1 MSDAQSYLRATSA
14 EYSRW
19 CGAMEVHRRLLSLN
33 PEYAE
38 NRTLIENAAF
48 TYESTEQV
56 SARQSIVDIPVVVH
70 VVHNTPE
77 QNVGDVQIHSQIAVL
92 NQDFRAG
99 NPDVGKVP
107 ATWQDLV
114 ADARIQFHLA
124 RTDPLGRPT
133 DGITRTQTSNAD
145 WDTDDLVKFS
155 LSGGHDAWP
164 ADVYLN
170 LWVCRLRRG
179 LLGYAQFPGG
189 AASTDGVV
197 ITYSAFG
204 NTGTATAPFD
214 GGRTAVHEIGHWLNL
229 RHIWGDDDEG
239 CSGSD
244 FVSDTPNQGGP
255 NLGSPSFP
263 HVTCNNGPNGDMFM
277 NYMDYTDDAA
287 MFMFTKGQAARMD
300 AALDHARSPLTR
312 QAVAV

>member
-1 MSDAQSYLRATSA
+1 MSDAQSYLRVTSA
-14 EYSRW
+14 DYSRW
-19 CGAMEVHRRLLSLN
+19 CGAMEVDRRLLGQN
-33 PEYAE
+33 PEYAG
-38 NRTLIENAAF
+38 NRAAIENTAF
-48 TYESTEQV
+48 AYETMEHI
-56 SARQSIVDIPVVVH
+56 AGRQSVVDVPVVVH
-70 VVHNTPE
+70 VVHHAPE
-77 QNVGDVQIHSQIAVL
+77 ENIDEAQIRSQIEVL
-92 NQDFRAG
+92 NRDFRAS
-99 NPDVGKVP
+99 NPDVGQVP
-107 ATWQDLV
+107 PVWRDLV
-114 ADARIQFHLA
+114 ADVRLQFHLA

-133 DGITRTQTSNAD
+133 DGITRTRSGTAD

-170 LWVCRLRRG
+170 IWVCRLRRG

-197 ITYSAFG
+197 VTYSAFG
-204 NTGTATAPFD
+204 TTGTATAPFD

-244 FVSDTPNQGGP
+244 FVSDTPNQAGP
-255 NLGSPSFP
+255 NLGSPGYP
-263 HVTCNNGPNGDMFM
+263 HVTCNNGPDGDMFM

-300 AALDHARSPLTR
+300 ATLDNARLTLTR

>member
-1 MSDAQSYLRATSA
+1 MSDAQSYLRVTSA
-14 EYSRW
+14 GHSHW
-19 CGAMEVHRRLLSLN
+19 CGAMEVHRRLLDLN

-38 NRTLIENAAF
+38 NRALIENTAF
-48 TYESTEQV
+48 TYEQLERVTG
-56 SARQSIVDIPVVVH
+56 RQSLIDIPVVVH
-70 VVHNTPE
+70 VVHSTPE
-77 QNVGDVQIHSQIAVL
+77 QNVSDAQIHSQIEVL
-92 NQDFRAG
+92 NQDFRAS
-99 NPDVGKVP
+99 NPDVNKVP
-107 ATWQDLV
+107 AAWQDLV
-114 ADARIQFHLA
+114 ADVRLQFHLA

-133 DGITRTQTSNAD
+133 NGITRTQTSTPD
-145 WDTDDLVKFS
+145 WGTDDLVKFS
-155 LSGGHDAWP
+155 LSGGRDAWP
-164 ADVYLN
+164 ADIYLN
-170 LWVCRLRRG
+170 LWVSPLRRG

-197 ITYSAFG
+197 VTHTAFG
-204 NTGTATAPFD
+204 TTGTAKAPFD

-244 FVSDTPNQGGP
+244 FVSDTPNQAGP
-255 NLGSPSFP
+255 NLGSPDFP
-263 HVTCNNGPNGDMFM
+263 HVTCGNGPDGDMFM

-300 AALDHARSPLTR
+300 ATLDQARQTLTR

>member
-1 MSDAQSYLRATSA
+1 MSDAQSYHRVTSA
-14 EYSRW
+14 DYSRW
-19 CGAMEVHRRLLSLN
+19 CGAMEVHRRLLTLN

-38 NRTLIENAAF
+38 NRTQIENAAF
-48 TYESTEQV
+48 AYEQLETGT
-56 SARQSIVDIPVVVH
+56 ARQSLVDIPVVVH

-77 QNVGDVQIHSQIAVL
+77 QDVSDAQIHSQIEVL
-92 NQDFRAG
+92 NQDFRAS

-107 ATWQDLV
+107 EAWQDLV
-114 ADARIQFHLA
+114 ADTRVQFHLA

-133 DGITRTQTSNAD
+133 DGITRTRTSTPD

-170 LWVCRLRRG
+170 VWVCQLRRG

-197 ITYSAFG
+197 VTHTGFG
-204 NTGTATAPFD
+204 TTGTATAPFD

-244 FVSDTPNQGGP
+244 FVADTPNQGGP
-255 NLGSPSFP
+255 NTGSPGFP
-263 HVTCNNGPNGDMFM
+263 HVSCGNGPNGDMFM

-300 AALDHARSPLTR
+300 AALDHARITLTR
-312 QAVAV
+312 QAVTV

>member
-14 EYSRW
+14 DYSRW
-19 CGAMEVHRRLLSLN
+19 CGAMEVHRRLLTVN
-33 PEYAE
+33 PEYAG
-38 NRTLIENAAF
+38 NRAVIENTAF
-48 TYESTEQV
+48 SYETQRREA
-56 SARQSIVDIPVVVH
+56 ARQGVIDVPVVVH

-77 QNVGDVQIHSQIAVL
+77 QNIDDAQINSQIDVL

-99 NPDVGKVP
+99 NADVNQVP
-107 ATWQDLV
+107 PVWRDLV
-114 ADARIQFHLA
+114 ADARLQFHLA
-124 RTDPLGRPT
+124 RTDPLGRTT
-133 DGITRTQTSNAD
+133 DGITRTQTSVTA

-155 LSGGHDAWP
+155 LSGGRDAWP

-170 LWVCRLRRG
+170 VWVCRLRGG

-197 ITYSAFG
+197 ITHSAFG
-204 NTGTATAPFD
+204 TRGTASAPFD

-244 FVSDTPNQGGP
+244 FVADTPNQAGP
-255 NLGSPSFP
+255 NLGSPTFP
-263 HVTCNNGPNGDMFM
+263 TATCGNAPNGDMFM

-300 AALDHARSPLTR
+300 ATLDNARLTLTR
-312 QAVAV
+312 QAVTV

>member
-1 MSDAQSYLRATSA
+1 MSDAQAFLRATSPD
-14 EYSRW
+14 YSRW
-19 CGAMEVHRRLLSLN
+19 CGVMEVHRRLLTLN

-38 NRTLIENAAF
+38 NRALIENTAF
-48 TYESTEQV
+48 AYESMDQV
-56 SARQSIVDIPVVVH
+56 TARQGMIDIPVVVH
-70 VVHNTPE
+70 VVHSHPE
-77 QNVGDVQIHSQIAVL
+77 QNVSDAQIHSQIDVL
-92 NQDFRAG
+92 NQDFRAS
-99 NPDVGKVP
+99 NPDVSKVP
-107 ATWQDLV
+107 AVWQDLV
-114 ADARIQFHLA
+114 ADARLQFHLA

-133 DGITRTQTSNAD
+133 DGITRTESAVGD
-145 WDTDDLVKFS
+145 WGTDDLVKFS
-155 LSGGHDAWP
+155 LSGGQDAWP
-164 ADVYLN
+164 ADIYLN
-170 LWVCRLRRG
+170 LWVCQLRRG

-197 ITYSAFG
+197 ITHTALG
-204 NTGTATAPFD
+204 TTGTATAPFD

-244 FVSDTPNQGGP
+244 FVSDTPNQAGA
-255 NLGSPSFP
+255 NAGSPTFP
-263 HVTCNNGPNGDMFM
+263 HVTCGNGPDGDMFM

-300 AALDHARSPLTR
+300 ATLDNARLTLTR

>member
-1 MSDAQSYLRATSA
+1 MSDAQSYLRAASA
-14 EYSRW
+14 DYSHW
-19 CGAMEVHRRLLSLN
+19 CGAMEVNRRLLTLN
-33 PEYAE
+33 PEYAG
-38 NRTLIENAAF
+38 NRAQIENTAF
-48 TYESTEQV
+48 SYESQRREA
-56 SARQSIVDIPVVVH
+56 ARQGVVDLPVVVH

-77 QNVGDVQIHSQIAVL
+77 QNVDDAQIHSQIAVL
-92 NQDFRAG
+92 NQDFRAA
-99 NPDVGKVP
+99 NPDVSKVP
-107 ATWQDLV
+107 AVWRDLV

-124 RTDPLGRPT
+124 QSDPLGRPT
-133 DGITRTQTSNAD
+133 NGITRMQTSITG

-155 LSGGHDAWP
+155 MSGGRDAWP

-170 LWVCRLRRG
+170 IWVCQLRRG

-197 ITYSAFG
+197 ITHSAFG
-204 NTGTATAPFD
+204 TTGTAAAPFN

-244 FVSDTPNQGGP
+244 FVADTPNQAGP
-255 NLGSPSFP
+255 NLGSPRFP
-263 HVTCNNGPNGDMFM
+263 SKTCGNGPDGDMFM

-300 AALDHARSPLTR
+300 ATLDNARLSLSR
-312 QAVAV
+312 QAVTV

>member
-14 EYSRW
+14 DYSRW
-19 CGAMEVHRRLLSLN
+19 CGAMEVHRRLLTVN
-33 PEYAE
+33 PEYAD
-38 NRTLIENAAF
+38 NRALIENTAF
-48 TYESTEQV
+48 GYETKRREA
-56 SARQSIVDIPVVVH
+56 ARQGVIDVPVVVH

-77 QNVGDVQIHSQIAVL
+77 QNIDDAQILSQIDVL
-92 NQDFRAG
+92 NQDFRAA
-99 NPDVGKVP
+99 NPDVNQVP
-107 ATWQDLV
+107 PVWRDLV
-114 ADARIQFHLA
+114 ADVRIQFHLA
-124 RTDPLGRPT
+124 QTDPLGRT
-133 DGITRTQTSNAD
+133 TNGITRSQTSNAD

-155 LSGGHDAWP
+155 LSGGRDAWP

-170 LWVCRLRRG
+170 VWVCRLRRG

-197 ITYSAFG
+197 ITHTAFG
-204 NTGTATAPFD
+204 TRGTAAAPFH

-244 FVSDTPNQGGP
+244 FVADTPNQAGP
-255 NLGSPSFP
+255 NLGSPNFP
-263 HVTCNNGPNGDMFM
+263 STTCGNAPNGDMFM

-300 AALDHARSPLTR
+300 ATLDNARRTLSQ
-312 QAVAV
+312 QAVTV

>member
-1 MSDAQSYLRATSA
+1 MSDAQSYHRVTSA
-14 EYSRW
+14 DYSRW
-19 CGAMEVHRRLLSLN
+19 CGAMEVHRRLLTLN

-38 NRTLIENAAF
+38 NRAQIENAAF
-48 TYESTEQV
+48 AYEHLETAT
-56 SARQSIVDIPVVVH
+56 ARQSLVDIPVVVH

-77 QNVGDVQIHSQIAVL
+77 QNVSDEQIHSQIEVL

-99 NPDVGKVP
+99 NPDVDKVP
-107 ATWQDLV
+107 EAWQDLV

-133 DGITRTQTSNAD
+133 DGITRTPTSTPD

-170 LWVCRLRRG
+170 FWVCRLRRG

-197 ITYSAFG
+197 VTHTGFG
-204 NTGTATAPFD
+204 TTGTATAPFD

-244 FVSDTPNQGGP
+244 FVADTPNQGGP
-255 NLGSPSFP
+255 NTGSPGFP
-263 HVTCNNGPNGDMFM
+263 HVSCGNGPNGDMFM

-300 AALDHARSPLTR
+300 AALDHARMTLTR
-312 QAVAV
+312 QAVSV

>member
-1 MSDAQSYLRATSA
+1 MSDAQSYLRVTSA
-14 EYSRW
+14 DYSRW
-19 CGAMEVHRRLLSLN
+19 CGAMEVDRRLLDLN

-38 NRTLIENAAF
+38 NRALIENTAF
-48 TYESTEQV
+48 TYEQLEQV
-56 SARQSIVDIPVVVH
+56 TGRQSLVDIPVVVH
-70 VVHNTPE
+70 VVHSTPE
-77 QNVGDVQIHSQIAVL
+77 QNVSDAQIQSQIEVL

-99 NPDVGKVP
+99 NPDVNKVP
-107 ATWQDLV
+107 AAWQDLV
-114 ADARIQFHLA
+114 ADVRLQFHLA

-133 DGITRTQTSNAD
+133 SGITRTESSTPD
-145 WDTDDLVKFS
+145 WGTDDLVKFS
-155 LSGGHDAWP
+155 LSGGRDAWP
-164 ADVYLN
+164 ADIYLN
-170 LWVCRLRRG
+170 VWVCRLRRG

-197 ITYSAFG
+197 LTYTAVG
-204 NTGTATAPFD
+204 TTGTAKAPFD

-244 FVSDTPNQGGP
+244 FVSDTPNQAGP
-255 NLGSPSFP
+255 NLGSPDFP
-263 HVTCNNGPNGDMFM
+263 RVTCGNGPNGDMFM

-300 AALDHARSPLTR
+300 ATLDQARQTLTR